1 MSKELEVMSLPEY
14 RNNAF
19 SILQD
24 YHGFI
29 PESVWQSA
37 YWVLLQWESTE
48 SDITRALHT
57 CRDAL

>member
-1 MSKELEVMSLPEY
+1 MSKELETMSLSEY
-14 RNNAF
+14 RTNAF
-19 SILQD
+19 SVLQD

-29 PESVWQSA
+29 PERVWQSA
-37 YWVLLQWESTE
+37 YWVLLQYETTE